1 MLNYSC
7 PVVSCRLLLSK
18 MKDLVPKKEKQ
29 FMEGML
35 GVVVVVLV
43 FLIKTRCESKDM
55 LTNS

>member
-35 GVVVVVLV
+35 GVVCCCTGVLD
-43 FLIKTRCESKDM
+43 KNM
-55 LTNS
+55 LRI